1 MTGQVTYKE
10 PATLSPAAVLTIVV
24 VQVDPNGPTVVNV
37 GELRIDNP
45 GQQPI
50 AFSVPL
56 DPALLVPTSDAT
68 LYATL
73 VDGTNAWTT
82 EGGVKVAT
90 NGAPTTDV
98 QVPLIYRPD
107 LIEGEVTGAVTN
119 LPSDISLS
127 AWGEAVILNQS
138 DGSVLGLQTGAI
150 HGSTLVPFEV
160 PFLVENVDPTQ
171 TYVIV
176 AAVFDNTRTFRSESG
191 VQVITNGTFSGV
203 VLPMIEVNPSPTPSI
218 AASPTAAAST
228 AASATATAAHSAAP
242 VATASP
248 TTPSNTTGGGVDPLL
263 IAGLLGIIVVGA
275 IVVAIVVRR

>member
-1 MTGQVTYKE
+1 
-10 PATLSPAAVLTIVV
+10 VLTIVV

-37 GELRIDNP
+37 GEQRIDNP

-90 NGAPTTDV
+90 NGASTTDV
-98 QVPLIYRPD
+98 QVPLVFRPD

-127 AWGEAVILNQS
+127 AWGEAVILNQA

-160 PFLVENVDPTQ
+160 PFLVENVDPNA
-171 TYVIV
+171 TYVVV
-176 AAVFDNTRTFRSESG
+176 AAVFDDTRTFRSEAG
-191 VQVITNGTFSGV
+191 VPVVTNGVFSGV
-203 VLPMIEVNPSPTPSI
+203 VLPMIAVNPSPSPTVAP
-218 AASPTAAAST
+218 SPTAAPPT
-228 AASATATAAHSAAP
+228 AAPATPSATHTAAPA
-242 VATASP
+242 ATASP
-248 TTPSNTTGGGVDPLL
+248 TTPSNTTGGGIDPLL
-263 IAGLLGIIVVGA
+263 IAGVLGLIVVGA
-275 IVVAIVVRR
+275 IVVAVVVRR